1 MFSIPWGAVV
11 SRIYPSAFGVGGDGG
26 TVTPAQGETRGKLV
40 ALEYGQA
47 LVIWSKN
54 PTGKKKKKKT
64 EKERMKK
71 NQKRIK

>member
-1 MFSIPWGAVV
+1 MFGIPSGAVV
-11 SRIYPSAFGVGGDGG
+11 SRIFPSAFGVDGDGG

-47 LVIWSKN
+47 LVMWSKN
-54 PTGKKKKKKT
+54 PTGKKKKT

-71 NQKRIK
+71 NQK